1 MMNEPKLKNTLADLN
16 NHLFAEMERLGDES
30 LKGDEL
36 QEEIKRADAIHKV
49 SDVIV
54 KNADILKNAKKFAKH
69 NLHVKWSI
77 VKLSDARMDDFWKQS
92 NP

>member
-36 QEEIKRADAIHKV
+36 QEEIKRADVIHKV

-54 KNADILKNAKKFAKH
+54 KNADIVLKAGVAYGD
-69 NLHVKWSI
+69 NLAVDPHKPRLLEGSHE
-77 VKLSDARMDDFWKQS
+77 
-92 NP
+92 

>member
-1 MMNEPKLKNTLADLN
+1 MTEKYVLEQPNGQFFRSLMVSEGVYIWSQLDPDPRHAKKFN
-16 NHLFAEMERLGDES
+16 N
-30 LKGDEL
+30 
-36 QEEIKRADAIHKV
+36 
-49 SDVIV
+49 
-54 KNADILKNAKKFAKH
+54 LKNAKKFAKH